1 MNLNNILLTKE
12 GYEDLQKELEIL
24 KSETLPHIVSE
35 LQEARSMGDLSEN
48 GMYTAMREKQ
58 SLAQGRI
65 YELEDILKR
74 ATIADNNK
82 NYKGKK
88 VVDLGSKVVL
98 ESSKHT
104 VEYSIVGVEEVDMN
118 AGKISHQSPIG
129 QALMGK
135 ESGEEIEVNV
145 PIGKLKYKIIDIKW

>member
-145 PIGKLKYKIIDIKW
+145 PIGKLKYKIIDIK

>member
-1 MNLNNILLTKE
+1 MNLNNVLLTKE
-12 GYEDLQKELEIL
+12 GYEELQRELEVL
-24 KSETLPHIVSE
+24 KTETLPQIVSE

-74 ATIADNNK
+74 ATIADNK

-88 VVDLGSKVVL
+88 IVDLGSKVVL

-104 VEYSIVGVEEVDMN
+104 VEYSIVGVEEVDMS
-118 AGKISHQSPIG
+118 AGKRSHQSPIG

-135 ESGEEIEVNV
+135 EAGQEIEVTV
-145 PIGKLKYKIIDIKW
+145 PMGKLKYKIIDIK